1 MAGRH
6 CSTGT
11 WVAQCTAEE
20 MSRKN
25 REKISL
31 GAKSEQGIWN
41 LGLTGQTAKAP
52 KNEHTMQKRMCWDA
66 NVPGVDDYG
75 CQTLQQC
82 TGRWVA
88 RCIAEEMSRKNLA
101 GSLCI

>member
-25 REKISL
+25 REKTSL
-31 GAKSEQGIWN
+31 GAKSELGIWN

-66 NVPGVDDYG
+66 NVPGVDDHG

-82 TGRWVA
+82 TGR
-88 RCIAEEMSRKNLA
+88 
-101 GSLCI
+101 

>member
-20 MSRKN
+20 MRKKKTVN
-25 REKISL
+25 KPPC
-31 GAKSEQGIWN
+31 EQN
-41 LGLTGQTAKAP
+41 LSKESGTWDWLETAKAP
-52 KNEHTMQKRMCWDA
+52 ENELTMQERMCWDA
-66 NVPGVDDYG
+66 NVPGVDDHG

-88 RCIAEEMSRKNLA
+88 LCSAEEMSRKNLA
-101 GSLCI
+101 GSLCV

>member
-31 GAKSEQGIWN
+31 GAKSEQRIWN

-66 NVPGVDDYG
+66 NHVTHLMASGHATVQMMHKTP
-75 CQTLQQC
+75 
-82 TGRWVA
+82 
-88 RCIAEEMSRKNLA
+88 
-101 GSLCI
+101 SLWRRAKMPWIFGHAKQI

>member
-20 MSRKN
+20 MHNKN
-25 REKISL
+25 REKTSL
-31 GAKSEQGIWN
+31 GAKSELGIWN

-66 NVPGVDDYG
+66 TGNVCPARARHAPGALLTG
-75 CQTLQQC
+75 QT
-82 TGRWVA
+82 A
-88 RCIAEEMSRKNLA
+88 KAAKK
-101 GSLCI
+101 